1 MTVPRFNLNRRK
13 FILRSVSTI
22 AIFATPGKFLHA
34 EEHPSRIVAGP
45 AMAKLVLDLG
55 PETAV
60 WAFNQQVPG
69 PLLRYRQGDIL
80 SLEVENQLEVPTTIH
95 WHGLRVPVEMDG
107 VPFLSQKP
115 IEPGATY
122 HYEFKLHDAGTF
134 WYHPHVDS
142 SQQVGR
148 GLRGALIVDELQSP
162 QVDRDV
168 LWVLDDWRLNQDAQI
183 VPFSDNMRDASH
195 NGRIGNVIT
204 VNGNI
209 GEEFFVR
216 AGERLRLRLVN
227 VANSRTFAL
236 TFQDLNP
243 WIIALDGHPIEPK
256 SVQNDRIVLGAGQRT
271 DLIVDVTG
279 KPGEISSVVDSAL
292 GIDFAYELMRLVRNS
307 DSSLPLHSRPAPP
320 ALLPNPVSKPDIAN
334 AERHQIV
341 FEGGAMGGMSGAY
354 LNGEFKT
361 MRNLAELGKLW
372 AVNGKIPGNVHTEPP
387 LLTLELGKSYILEL
401 INRTA
406 FEHPIHLHGHSFQV
420 IRNNGK
426 LLNNPPIRDTVL
438 LQPSE
443 NQEIAFVADN
453 PGLWMFHCHILEHQN
468 TGMTS
473 VIAVT

>member
-1 MTVPRFNLNRRK
+1 M
-13 FILRSVSTI
+13 
-22 AIFATPGKFLHA
+22 HA
-34 EEHPSRIVAGP
+34 EAHPLRIVAGP

-80 SLEVENQLEVPTTIH
+80 SLEVENQLKVPTTIH

-122 HYEFKLHDAGTF
+122 HYEFKLHDSGTF

-195 NGRIGNVIT
+195 NGRIGNVVT

-236 TFQDLNP
+236 TFQGLNP
-243 WIIALDGHPIEPK
+243 WIIALDGHPVEPK
-256 SVQNDRIVLGAGQRT
+256 SVQNDHIVLGAGQRT

-279 KPGEISSVVDSAL
+279 KPGEISSVVDSAF
-292 GIDFAYELMRLVRNS
+292 GIDFTYELMRLVRNT
-307 DSSLPLHSRPAPP
+307 DSSLPFHSQSAPL
-320 ALLPNPVSKPDIAN
+320 ALLPNPVSRPDIAN
-334 AERHQIV
+334 AERHQVV

-372 AVNGKIPGNVHTEPP
+372 AINGKIPDNVHTDPP
-387 LLTLELGKSYILEL
+387 FLTLELGRSYILEL

-426 LLNNPPIRDTVL
+426 LLKNPPIRDTVL
-438 LQPSE
+438 LQPDD

-453 PGLWMFHCHILEHQN
+453 PGQWMFHCHILEHQN

>member
-1 MTVPRFNLNRRK
+1 MR
-13 FILRSVSTI
+13 
-22 AIFATPGKFLHA
+22 A

-236 TFQDLNP
+236 TFQGLNP
-243 WIIALDGHPIEPK
+243 WIIALDGHPVEPK

-307 DSSLPLHSRPAPP
+307 GNSLSLHSRSAPL
-320 ALLPNPVSKPDIAN
+320 ALHPNPVSRPDIAN

-354 LNGEFKT
+354 LNGEFRT

-420 IRNNGK
+420 ISNNGK
-426 LLNNPPIRDTVL
+426 LLKNPPIRDTVL
-438 LQPSE
+438 LQPDD

-453 PGLWMFHCHILEHQN
+453 PGQWMFHCHILEHQN

>member
-1 MTVPRFNLNRRK
+1 MR
-13 FILRSVSTI
+13 
-22 AIFATPGKFLHA
+22 A

-195 NGRIGNVIT
+195 NGRIGNVVT

-216 AGERLRLRLVN
+216 AG
-227 VANSRTFAL
+227 
-236 TFQDLNP
+236 
-243 WIIALDGHPIEPK
+243 
-256 SVQNDRIVLGAGQRT
+256 QRT
-271 DLIVDVTG
+271 DLIVDVAG
-279 KPGEISSVVDSAL
+279 KPGEISSVVDSAF
-292 GIDFAYELMRLVRNS
+292 GIDFAYELMRLVRNT
-307 DSSLPLHSRPAPP
+307 DSSLPFHSQSAPL
-320 ALLPNPVSKPDIAN
+320 ALLPNPVSRPDIAN
-334 AERHQIV
+334 AVRHQVV

-372 AVNGKIPGNVHTEPP
+372 AINGKIPDNVHTDPP
-387 LLTLELGKSYILEL
+387 FLTLELGRSYILEL

-406 FEHPIHLHGHSFQV
+406 FEHPIHLHGHSFQI

-426 LLNNPPIRDTVL
+426 QLKNPPIRDTVL
-438 LQPSE
+438 LQPDDS
-443 NQEIAFVADN
+443 QEIAFVADN
-453 PGLWMFHCHILEHQN
+453 PGQWMFHCHILEHQN

>member
-1 MTVPRFNLNRRK
+1 MR
-13 FILRSVSTI
+13 
-22 AIFATPGKFLHA
+22 A
-34 EEHPSRIVAGP
+34 EEHPARIIAGP
-45 AMAKLVLDLG
+45 AMARLVLDLG

-80 SLEVENQLEVPTTIH
+80 SLEVENQLKVQTTIH
-95 WHGLRVPVEMDG
+95 WHGLRVPVGMDG

-115 IEPGATY
+115 IEPGTTY
-122 HYEFKLHDAGTF
+122 HYEFQLHDAGTF
-134 WYHPHVDS
+134 WYHPHIDS
-142 SQQVGR
+142 SQQIGR
-148 GLRGALIVDELQSP
+148 GLHGVLIVDELESP

-183 VPFSDNMRDASH
+183 APFSDNMRDASH
-195 NGRIGNVIT
+195 NGRFGNVIT

-243 WIIALDGHPIEPK
+243 WIIALDGHPVEPT
-256 SVQNDRIVLGAGQRT
+256 SVQNDLIVLGAGQRT
-271 DLIVDVTG
+271 DLILDVTG
-279 KPGEISSVVDSAL
+279 KPGEITTVVDSAL

-320 ALLPNPVSKPDIAN
+320 ALLQNPVSTPDIAN
-334 AERHQIV
+334 AERHQVV

-361 MRNLAELGKLW
+361 MRNLAQLGKLW
-372 AVNGKIPGNVHTEPP
+372 AVNGKIPDNVHTEPP

-401 INRTA
+401 VNRTA

-420 IRNNGK
+420 IRNNGRQLK
-426 LLNNPPIRDTVL
+426 NPPIRDTVL
-438 LQPSE
+438 LQPGE
-443 NQEIAFVADN
+443 DQEIAFVADN
-453 PGLWMFHCHILEHQN
+453 PGQWMFHCHILEHQE